1 MVLGSAWL
9 PGRRVFK
16 FKNNLLA
23 QFSVVTFVIMVIM
36 ALVISVVLIETLNR
50 NVDLM
55 KEHEA
60 ALVAGETIR
69 PSDPISITSL
79 SRQVSNLKWIT
90 LVGIG
95 GSFIY
100 LYATLVGMV
109 WEGWRTIVRQQ
120 SQLRS
125 ANAELERRVA
135 ERVEKHREALEEGR
149 RRLDAFRT
157 VAGRLALEEV
167 PERGL
172 QDLVHV
178 SRDLVGAR
186 YGVLALLNPVGPV
199 GKLLTSGFSPDQQ
212 VRIGPLTSG
221 ISELGIQREGAR
233 KVVIGDKDRLL
244 SAHGFPPTAAPVKSF
259 LGVAVMALGRTAGAF
274 YLIDKEDDTKFT
286 EDDEELLNLFAVLA
300 GVHFENVGLFE
311 EVAQER
317 RKLAAIQGSMTEGLI
332 VLDSA
337 GQVTYLNETAERLW
351 WLNPIYT
358 QGKHIKDVFGAK
370 ASDFETPEALSGL
383 LNIAE
388 NHDYST
394 ARVEVTVT
402 RPQRRHLEVTAFAI
416 PGAPGHNMT
425 GLLARDITEQIELQ
439 ERRNAFV
446 SIASHELRTP
456 MTTIMG
462 FSELPLNDEL
472 PEASRR
478 EWAEKIHRN
487 SKVLSAI
494 VDDMLNVSRI
504 QSGKLQLD
512 LGHLE
517 LYSVVDEVVAV
528 IRPETNVH
536 EFLIEIPADTPLVV
550 ADREKLDQVLI
561 NLFTNAV
568 KYSPE
573 GGPITISARYEQEHD
588 RVVVE
593 VADKGIGIAPE
604 DRVQLFSTFHR
615 ISRPETQDIRGTG
628 LGLSIVNGL
637 VRMMRGEVWV
647 ESSLDEGSRFSFS
660 LPTLRVEM
668 AEGTWHAAVEPARSL

>member
-1 MVLGSAWL
+1 M
-9 PGRRVFK
+9 
-16 FKNNLLA
+16 
-23 QFSVVTFVIMVIM
+23 
-36 ALVISVVLIETLNR
+36 
-50 NVDLM
+50 
-55 KEHEA
+55 
-60 ALVAGETIR
+60 
-69 PSDPISITSL
+69 
-79 SRQVSNLKWIT
+79 
-90 LVGIG
+90 
-95 GSFIY
+95 
-100 LYATLVGMV
+100 
-109 WEGWRTIVRQQ
+109 
-120 SQLRS
+120 
-125 ANAELERRVA
+125 
-135 ERVEKHREALEEGR
+135 
-149 RRLDAFRT
+149 
-157 VAGRLALEEV
+157 
-167 PERGL
+167 
-172 QDLVHV
+172 HV

-186 YGVLALLNPVGPV
+186 YGVLALLNPVSPV

-462 FSELPLNDEL
+462 FSELLLNDEL

-536 EFLIEIPADTPLVV
+536 EFQIEIPADTPLVV

-668 AEGTWHAAVEPARSL
+668 PEGTWHAAVEPARSL

>member
-1 MVLGSAWL
+1 M
-9 PGRRVFK
+9 FK

-286 EDDEELLNLFAVLA
+286 KDDEEFLNLFAVLA

-462 FSELPLNDEL
+462 FSELLLNDEL

-478 EWAEKIHRN
+478 EWAEKIYRN

-573 GGPITISARYEQEHD
+573 GGPITISARHEQEHD

-604 DRVQLFSTFHR
+604 DREQLFSTFHR
-615 ISRPETQDIRGTG
+615 ISRPETQGIKGTG